1 MWEWV
6 IGILLVVLAVPVAIY
21 VFGALQPGVF
31 RGEVSGVVGAPPET
45 VFKDIVDVE
54 RFPLSGSMMK
64 AREDLPAEDG
74 KTMWKENIG
83 MSEIV
88 GTISETEAPRRV
100 VFDLDDKKVG
110 MTAHW
115 VVDLE
120 PAEGGTKVNIEQT
133 GLVRLGSFHAPMFRF
148 IMRLG
153 GGAKTGPQDL
163 IKRLRAAHSG
173 GQV

>member
-6 IGILLVVLAVPVAIY
+6 IGILLVVVAVPVAVY

-31 RGEVSGVVGAPPET
+31 RGEVSGVVSAPPET
-45 VFKDIVDVE
+45 VFKDILDLK
-54 RFPLSGSMMK
+54 RFPLSGSIMK
-64 AREDLPAEDG
+64 GREDLPDEDG
-74 KTMWKENIG
+74 KTVWKEDIG

-88 GTISETEAPRRV
+88 GKVSETEEPRRI
-100 VFDLDDKKVG
+100 VFDLEDRKVG

-115 VVDLE
+115 VVGLE

-133 GLVRLGSFHAPMFRF
+133 GLVKLGSFHAPMFRF

-153 GGAKTGPQDL
+153 GGAKSGPKDL
-163 IKRLRAAHSG
+163 IKRLTAAHS
-173 GQV
+173 